1 MWFFYLRVGL
11 DCAFGVCVFFLYASV
26 SLWLLFM
33 YCLMNSSR
41 KFWLFYFFSQ
51 SMHIMHYLWTHKFY
65 FSVIFSLKMCSMIL
79 FTHLKIILLQH
90 FLIFNFQF
98 SIFNCIQTELNI
110 NIVITVS
117 THSKRILSKRMMMC
131 A

>member
-1 MWFFYLRVGL
+1 MIFLFKGGFGLRVWRL
-11 DCAFGVCVFFLYASV
+11 RFFLYASV

-51 SMHIMHYLWTHKFY
+51 SMHIVHYLWTHKFY

-90 FLIFNFQF
+90 FSIFNFQF
-98 SIFNCIQTELNI
+98 LIFNCIQTDLNI